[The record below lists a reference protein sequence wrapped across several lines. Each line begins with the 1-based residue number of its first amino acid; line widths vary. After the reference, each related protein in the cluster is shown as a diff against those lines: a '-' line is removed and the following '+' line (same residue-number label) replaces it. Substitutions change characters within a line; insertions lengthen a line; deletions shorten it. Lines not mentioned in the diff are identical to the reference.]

1 MPASAEELVELLS
14 LEVIDTNLFRGRQ
27 PDTDRQRV
35 FGGQVAAQ
43 ALIAGVRTV
52 DPAYRVHSLHSYFL
66 LPGDTAVPIVYDVEQ
81 LRDGRSF
88 ATRRVVA
95 RQHGRPIFY
104 LTASFQRDEQGFEH
118 QDVMPEVAPP
128 EDGLDFAELAR
139 SRGGAESD
147 AFVREWAALDVR
159 YIGNSRRGL
168 AEDPDHPAKARLWIR
183 VNGQLSDDPLEH
195 LATFTYA
202 SDMTLLGATLVPH
215 GVNIS
220 TPWPPAR
227 LAGPRRVVPP
237 ALPGRRVVALRPALA
252 VRLRRPRAGPGPG
265 VHPGRSAGRD
275 RRAGGADQAAR
286 LLIPAAIALH
296 RCSFETDTPG
306 TGYG

>member
-1 MPASAEELVELLS
+1 VPASAKELVELLS

-43 ALIAGVRTV
+43 ALIAGVKTV
-52 DPAYRVHSLHSYFL
+52 DPAFHVHSLHSYFL
-66 LPGDTAVPIVYDVEQ
+66 RPGDTAVPIVYDVEQ

-95 RQHGRPIFY
+95 RQHGRPIFF
-104 LTASFQRDEQGFEH
+104 LTANFQREERGFEH
-118 QDVMPEVAPP
+118 QDAMPDVAPP
-128 EDGLDFAELAR
+128 EEGLDFAELAR
-139 SRGGAESD
+139 SRGGPENESF
-147 AFVREWAALDVR
+147 AREWAALDVR
-159 YIGNSRRGL
+159 YLGNSRRGL
-168 AEDPDHPAKARLWIR
+168 PEDPDHPARARLWIR

-220 TPWPPAR
+220 TTGLQPAS
-227 LAGPRRVVPP
+227 LDHAVWFH
-237 ALPGRRVVALRPALA
+237 RPFRADEWWLYDQYSPSASGARGLALA
-252 VRLRRPRAGPGPG
+252 RVFTQDGRLVATVAQEGLIRM
-265 VHPGRSAGRD
+265 RD
-275 RRAGGADQAAR
+275 R
-286 LLIPAAIALH
+286 
-296 RCSFETDTPG
+296 
-306 TGYG
+306 

>member
-1 MPASAEELVELLS
+1 VPASAEELVELLS

-52 DPAYRVHSLHSYFL
+52 DPDYRVHSLHSYFL

-104 LTASFQRDEQGFEH
+104 LTASFQRVEEGFEH
-118 QDVMPEVAPP
+118 QDAMPEVAPP
-128 EDGLDFAELAR
+128 EEGLDFAELAR

-168 AEDPDHPAKARLWIR
+168 PDDPEHPAKARLWIR
-183 VNGQLSDDPLEH
+183 VNGQLSDDPIEH

-220 TPWPPAR
+220 TPGLQPAS
-227 LAGPRRVVPP
+227 LDHAVWFH
-237 ALPGRRVVALRPALA
+237 RPFRADEWWLYDQQSPSASGARGLALA
-252 VRLRRPRAGPGPG
+252 RVFTQDGRLVATVAQEGLIRLRD
-265 VHPGRSAGRD
+265 S
-275 RRAGGADQAAR
+275 
-286 LLIPAAIALH
+286 
-296 RCSFETDTPG
+296 
-306 TGYG
+306 